1 VFQRKDIAGGLS
13 LDLDLR
19 SPLNLRGEEAMRDY
33 AVGMG
38 VAIFIGLY
46 IVYLYQPSFFEN
58 LYHHVFMH

>member
-1 VFQRKDIAGGLS
+1 M
-13 LDLDLR
+13 
-19 SPLNLRGEEAMRDY
+19 RGY